1 MWAIANAVYMAMM
14 GPQGFEDVGN
24 VILQRA
30 RYASKLL
37 AGIPGVRVTFPSGF
51 FKEFVVNFDATGL
64 SVKDINKQ
72 LLALGIFGGKDLTQD
87 FPELGASALY
97 CVTEIHTQAD
107 LERLTAALKKV
118 IAE

>member
-1 MWAIANAVYMAMM
+1 
-14 GPQGFEDVGN
+14 
-24 VILQRA
+24 
-30 RYASKLL
+30 
-37 AGIPGVRVTFPSGF
+37 
-51 FKEFVVNFDATGL
+51 
-64 SVKDINKQ
+64 VKDINKR

-118 IAE
+118 IAQ